1 MNADQAMRAHSA
13 TLPSPTFP
21 DPAFVIP
28 PALAS
33 ATVAIVTSAAL
44 HTADDTAFAGGDTSF
59 RLIDQDR
66 RDLVLGH
73 WSPNFDRS
81 AISIDLNVVY
91 RDCRWGGLEDRR
103 HPGREHD
110 RGLSRHPH
118 LLRRGRARARRRA
131 AARPTGPRR
140 LVLRTDLHRPDRA
153 CCSAGDQRER
163 RQDTDLVLHDASV
176 TVSSCNTAA
185 VASGACS
192 ATPGGSRATVVV
204 VMSVGAV
211 DVRSAPSTVDVDP
224 LWRE

>member
-13 TLPSPTFP
+13 TLPSPTFA

-59 RLIDQDR
+59 RLIDRDR

-91 RDCRWGGLEDRR
+91 PIDRLEELAARGAIGAVAPR
-103 HPGREHD
+103 HVSFAGNQPDDLATIRLDSGPA
-110 RGLSRHPH
+110 S
-118 LLRRGRARARRRA
+118 A
-131 AARPTGPRR
+131 AA
-140 LVLRTDLHRPDRA
+140 LVAD
-153 CCSAGDQRER
+153 G
-163 RQDTDLVLHDASV
+163 
-176 TVSSCNTAA
+176 
-185 VASGACS
+185 
-192 ATPGGSRATVVV
+192 
-204 VMSVGAV
+204 V
-211 DVRSAPSTVDVDP
+211 DVVLLTPV
-224 LWRE
+224 